1 MAEHE
6 RCPKC
11 GMALPPHTPHGLCP
25 ICVYREVMDES
36 GLESEVTFPPSRRAD
51 LTLSL
56 EPASSSV
63 LGRIAETAG
72 EVPHVLLRDSELAT
86 GPGPILIP
94 SSSEMPGP
102 AGRPDRY
109 QLFGE
114 IARGGMGA
122 ILRGRDVD
130 LGRDLALKVLLESH
144 KDKPE
149 LIRRFVEEAQI
160 SGQLQHPGVVPVY
173 ELGTFADL
181 RPFFTMKLVKG
192 RTLSDLLR
200 ARPSPGDDLPRFLSI
215 FESVCQTMSYA
226 HVRGVIHRDLKPSNI
241 MVGNFGEVQV
251 MDWGLAKVLS
261 QGGVA
266 DDEVSRRAEPQPVV
280 SVIRTARSGS
290 DADASQPGSVM
301 GTPGY
306 MAPEQAR
313 GEIDL
318 VDERSD
324 VFGLGAILCEI
335 LTGQPAFTGRTSEE
349 TLRKAVR
356 GDVAEAFARLDGCG
370 AERELI
376 ELARHCLAAEQD
388 DRPRQAGAVSARINA
403 YLTGVQERLRKAEL
417 ARVEERARRRLTM
430 AVAASVLGLFVL
442 GGGGWAWLARQR
454 QYRAEQFELAY
465 HETQALNRQAERAGD
480 DLSRWIAAGDA
491 ARAAQRLLPDA
502 PDDATRSS
510 GASFLTTV
518 ITACDMARRDQE
530 LLSKLVDVRSAQDND
545 LDGSTTDAAYAEAFR
560 EAGIDVEALA
570 PEEAGAKI
578 RARPGPV
585 ALALAAFLDDWAD
598 KRRLRRADPAG
609 AGRLSAAARVA
620 DPDPRRN
627 ELRQAL
633 EQPRGADRTA
643 GLRRLAQ
650 RAKFD
655 DWPAVNL
662 DLLGRALNYAG
673 DAGAA
678 ETVLRQGQRRHPGD
692 VWLNY
697 GLAVCLEKL
706 ARRDEA
712 IRYYTAA
719 RAIRPETAHR
729 LAHALEAKGETDEAI
744 AVFEDLARLWPTN
757 GRHLA
762 CWGNCLMARGRVK
775 EGAAVLDKAVA
786 ACREAIRLKPD
797 DALAHA
803 NLGLVLGAQ
812 GKPAEAIAAYREAIR
827 LKPDFAEAH
836 RNLGLALQIQG
847 KLAEAVAESSEAI
860 RLEPDYAEAH
870 NSLGAA
876 LKGQGKLAE
885 AIAECREAIR
895 LKPDSAEAHNNLGN
909 ALQEEGK
916 LAEAIAESREA
927 IRLKPD
933 FAGAHI
939 NLGNALHQEGKLAQ
953 AIAAYREAI
962 RLKPDDA
969 EAHNNLGAALDGQGK
984 PAEAIAACREAIRL
998 KPDSAEAHINLG
1010 AALNGQG
1017 KLAEAIAAFREAI
1030 RLKPDSAEAHNN
1042 LGAALN
1048 GQGKLAAAIAEC
1060 REAIRL
1066 QPDDAEAHYNL
1077 GRALTNQGKLAE
1089 AVAAYRDAIRHK
1101 SDYAEAHCNL
1111 GLLLQEQGK
1120 FREALAEL
1128 GQGHV
1133 LGSKRAGWPYPSERW
1148 VRGAERLVALANRL
1162 PAVLRGDDKPKD
1174 GAEGLEFAYVAY
1186 RTNQFGP
1193 SARLFFDAI
1202 QVDPKLA
1209 EDTKTTNRYD
1219 AACAAALAAAGK
1231 GIDKPPLDEKAKT
1244 RWRNQ
1249 ALAWLKADL
1258 AYWTKQAE
1266 TGTPAAKA
1274 LVNQTLQHWKAD
1286 TDLAGIRDE
1295 DALKTLAE
1303 EDRKTCRTLW
1313 VEVDRILKH
1322 VQP

>member
-11 GMALPPHTPHGLCP
+11 GMPLPPHAPRGLCP
-25 ICVYREVMDES
+25 KCVYREVMDGPSSEA
-36 GLESEVTFPPSRRAD
+36 EVTLLPSRGAN
-51 LTLSL
+51 LTLSF

-63 LGRIAETAG
+63 LGRIAESIG
-72 EVPHVLLRDSELAT
+72 NVPHVLLHDSELET
-86 GPGPILIP
+86 GPGPILKP
-94 SSSEMPGP
+94 SSPEMPDA

-160 SGQLQHPGVVPVY
+160 GGQLQHPGVVPVY

-192 RTLSDLLR
+192 RTLADLLR
-200 ARPSPGDDLPRFLSI
+200 ARQSTEADLPRFLSI

-261 QGGVA
+261 QGGAA
-266 DDEVSRRAEPQPVV
+266 DDEVSRRAEPEPVV

-290 DADASQPGSVM
+290 DADASQAGSVM

-313 GEIDL
+313 GEIEL

-335 LTGQPAFTGRTSEE
+335 LTGGPAFTGRTSDE

-356 GDVAEAFARLDGCG
+356 GDVADAFARLDACG

-430 AVAASVLGLFVL
+430 AVAASLLGLVVM
-442 GGGGWAWLARQR
+442 GGGGWAWLARER
-454 QYRAEQFELAY
+454 QERAGRFTLAY
-465 HETQALNRQAERAGD
+465 RETEALNRQAEAAGD

-491 ARAAQRLLPDA
+491 ARAAQRQLTDA
-502 PDDATRSS
+502 LDDATRSQ
-510 GASFLTTV
+510 GATFLTAV
-518 ITACDMARRDQE
+518 IQSAGMARRDQDV
-530 LLSKLVDVRSAQDND
+530 LSKLVDVRSARADD
-545 LDGSTTDAAYAEAFR
+545 PDDSATDAAYAAAFR
-560 EAGIDVEALA
+560 EAGIDIEALA

-578 RARPGPV
+578 KARPGPV

-598 KRRLRRADPAG
+598 VRRLRRADPAG
-609 AGRLSAAARVA
+609 AERLSAAARVA

-633 EQPRGADRTA
+633 VQPRGADRTA
-643 GLRRLAQ
+643 ALRRLAQ
-650 RAKFD
+650 GTKFD
-655 DWPAVNL
+655 DWPAINL

-678 ETVLRQGQRRHPGD
+678 ETVLRQGQRRRPGD

-697 GLAVCLEKL
+697 DLARCLEKL

-719 RAIRPETAHR
+719 RAIRPETAHE

-744 AVFEDLARLWPTN
+744 SVFEDLARLSPTN
-757 GRHLA
+757 GRHLT
-762 CWGNCLMARGRVK
+762 CWGNCLMARGRSK

-797 DALAHA
+797 DVAAHYKLGGAL
-803 NLGLVLGAQ
+803 LGR
-812 GKPAEAIAAYREAIR
+812 GKLAEAIAEFREAIR
-827 LKPDFAEAH
+827 REPDEATAH
-836 RNLGLALQIQG
+836 SNLGLAL
-847 KLAEAVAESSEAI
+847 E
-860 RLEPDYAEAH
+860 R
-870 NSLGAA
+870 
-876 LKGQGKLAE
+876 QGKLAE
-885 AIAECREAIR
+885 AIAEWREAIR
-895 LKPDSAEAHNNLGN
+895 LKPDYGVAHHNLGR
-909 ALQEEGK
+909 ALQ
-916 LAEAIAESREA
+916 
-927 IRLKPD
+927 D
-933 FAGAHI
+933 H
-939 NLGNALHQEGKLAQ
+939 
-953 AIAAYREAI
+953 
-962 RLKPDDA
+962 
-969 EAHNNLGAALDGQGK
+969 
-984 PAEAIAACREAIRL
+984 
-998 KPDSAEAHINLG
+998 
-1010 AALNGQG
+1010 G

-1030 RLKPDSAEAHNN
+1030 RLKPDDAWAHNN
-1042 LGAALN
+1042 LGTALKD
-1048 GQGKLAAAIAEC
+1048 QGNLAEAIAVH

-1066 QPDDAEAHYNL
+1066 KPEFAEAHTNLGLALQNQGKPAEAIAEYREAIRLKPDLAEAHYNL
-1077 GRALTNQGKLAE
+1077 GNALRDQRKPAE
-1089 AVAAYRDAIRHK
+1089 AIAEFREAIRLK
-1101 SDYAEAHCNL
+1101 PEYAEAHTNL
-1111 GLLLQEQGK
+1111 GQALQNQGKPAEAIAEFREAIRLKPGLAVAHAILGQALQNQGTPAEAIAEYREAIRLKPDDALAHCTLGYSLQRQGK
-1120 FREALAEL
+1120 FREALAEIRS
-1128 GQGHV
+1128 GHD
-1133 LGSKRAGWPYPSERW
+1133 LGSKRPGWPYPSEQW
-1148 VRGAERLVALANRL
+1148 VRRAERLVALENRL
-1162 PAVLRGDDKPKD
+1162 PAVLRGVEKLED
-1174 GAEGLEFAYVAY
+1174 GADGLVFADFAYQTK
-1186 RTNQFGP
+1186 RFGP
-1193 SARLFFDAI
+1193 SARLYFEAL
-1202 QVDPKLA
+1202 QADPKLA
-1209 EDTKTTNRYD
+1209 EDVKTTNRYD

-1231 GIDKPPLDEKAKT
+1231 GIEEPPLDAQAKT
-1244 RWRNQ
+1244 RWRGQ

-1274 LVNQTLQHWKAD
+1274 LVNQTLQHWKVD
-1286 TDLAGIRDE
+1286 TDLAGIRE
-1295 DALKTLAE
+1295 EEALRTLAE
-1303 EDRKTCRTLW
+1303 DERKTCVNLW
-1313 VEVDRILKH
+1313 AEVDKILKL
-1322 VQP
+1322 VKP